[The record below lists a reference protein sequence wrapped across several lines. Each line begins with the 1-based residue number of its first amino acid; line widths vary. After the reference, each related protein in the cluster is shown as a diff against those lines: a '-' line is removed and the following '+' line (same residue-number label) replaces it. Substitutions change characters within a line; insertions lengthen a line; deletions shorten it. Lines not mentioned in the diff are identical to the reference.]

1 MNILIVNT
9 FHFFGGGDSTYTFN
23 LADMLQQKGHEVAF
37 FAMQDGRNL
46 PDPNSDFFVNHID
59 FKELNQSKSIFTGFK
74 VASRVIYS
82 RETRKKFAKVLDRFQ
97 PDIVHLQNIH
107 GHIGPSVIFEAKK
120 RNLPVVWTLHD
131 YKMVCPNNHFS
142 IDTTGEI
149 CEACRRNKYYQAIIK
164 RCKKGSILA
173 SIMASIEAYAHRLMH
188 LRERVDLFLTPSV
201 FLRTKLLESG
211 FSPSRVVHLPLFLP
225 DEMFHGNIKD
235 KGYLLFMSKLDP
247 IKGIFPLLEA
257 CARVPKVNFI
267 FAGCVEETV
276 ERHVQQVLPKNA
288 NYVGMKHGNELR
300 KLLLG
305 ARAVILP
312 SLWYENQPFT
322 ITEAFATGKPV
333 IASDLGGMTELVQH
347 DERGLLVQPGNVN
360 ALVEAIQLINRHP
373 EKTRQMG
380 RKAQDY
386 ARKEHGAKNH
396 YQRLMQIYNNIIE
409 RE

>member
-9 FHFFGGGDSTYTFN
+9 RHFFGGGDSTYTFN
-23 LADMLQQKGHEVAF
+23 LADVLRQKGHEVAF

-46 PDPNSDFFVNHID
+46 PDPNSDLFVSHID
-59 FKELNQSKSIFTGFK
+59 FKELNQSKSIFTSFK
-74 VASRVIYS
+74 VARRVIYS
-82 RETRKKFAKVLDRFQ
+82 RETRKKFAKVVDRFQ

-120 RNLPVVWTLHD
+120 RNLLVVWTLHD
-131 YKMVCPNNHFS
+131 YKMVCPNTHFL
-142 IDTTGEI
+142 IDTTGKI
-149 CEACRRNKYYQAIIK
+149 CEACGQNKYYQAIIK

-188 LRERVDLFLTPSV
+188 LRERVDLFLTPST
-201 FLRTKLLESG
+201 FLRNKLLESG
-211 FSPSRVVHLPLFLP
+211 FSPSKIVHLPLFLP

-257 CARVPKVNFI
+257 CARIPKVNFI
-267 FAGCVEETV
+267 FVGYVEETV
-276 ERHVQQVLPKNA
+276 ERHVQKVLPKNA

-312 SLWYENQPFT
+312 SLWYENQPFS
-322 ITEAFATGKPV
+322 IIEAFAAGKP
-333 IASDLGGMTELVQH
+333 IITSGLGGMTELVKNSKG
-347 DERGLLVQPGNVN
+347 GLLVSPGDVQ
-360 ALVEAIQLINRHP
+360 ALAEAMEWIATHANQAKEMGQVARVYAMREHSVQKHYGRLI
-373 EKTRQMG
+373 
-380 RKAQDY
+380 
-386 ARKEHGAKNH
+386 
-396 YQRLMQIYNNIIE
+396 QIYE
-409 RE
+409 RVLN